1 MENLILE
8 FDQELNNVV
17 RMKEEEVRS
26 KLEEEVSKYQT

>member
-26 KLEEEVSKYQT
+26 KLEEEVSKYQI